1 MPSIIDSHC
10 HPEKWIRQGILDE
23 MLNQSLSAGVGGCIA
38 VGTDPGDWDLY
49 ADAARRHPGRLA
61 YSIGLHPCHVSE
73 DWEADLA
80 KLLDRFPGDHPPCA
94 VGEMGLDFF
103 HLPKDPL
110 EKERQITR
118 QRRAFEQQLGWAS
131 NHDLPIIIHSRNAFE
146 ETLAMIDASGV
157 DGSKVVFHCFSEG
170 PEQVEKI
177 NRRGI
182 RASFTGILTYPSAK
196 AIRAALLAQGADRL
210 MVETDSP
217 YLPPQ
222 SKRGNPNHPAY
233 VREVLETA
241 AGVLALRLESL
252 KEQVWRNTRSFF
264 RLPEGFGEGDPVKAE
279 DP

>member
-1 MPSIIDSHC
+1 MPPIIDSHC

-23 MLNQSLSAGVGGCIA
+23 MLNQSLAAGVGGCIA

-61 YSIGLHPCHVSE
+61 YSMGLHPCHVSE
-73 DWEADLA
+73 NWEGDLA
-80 KLLDRFPGDHPPCA
+80 KLAKRFPGDHPPSA
-94 VGEMGLDFF
+94 FGEMGLDFF
-103 HLPKDPL
+103 HLPKDPAEW
-110 EKERQITR
+110 EKRITR
-118 QRRAFEQQLGWAS
+118 QRRAFEQQLDWAS

-146 ETLAMIDASGV
+146 ETLSMIDASGV
-157 DGSKVVFHCFSEG
+157 EGARVVFHCFSEG
-170 PEQVEKI
+170 PEQVEKL
-177 NRRGI
+177 NRRGM

-196 AIRAALLAQGADRL
+196 PIRAALLSQGADRL

-217 YLPPQ
+217 YLAPQ
-222 SKRGNPNHPAY
+222 SKRGKPNHPAY
-233 VREVLETA
+233 VGEILETA
-241 AGVLALRLESL
+241 AGVLGLPLESL

>member
-1 MPSIIDSHC
+1 MPPIIDSHC
-10 HPEKWIRQGILDE
+10 HPEKWLRQGTFEE
-23 MLNQSLSAGVGGCIA
+23 MLGQSLASGVGGCIA

-49 ADAARRHPGRLA
+49 ATAAKGYPDQVA

-118 QRRAFEQQLGWAS
+118 QRQAFEQQLAWAS

-157 DGSKVVFHCFSEG
+157 DGGRFVFHCFSEG
-170 PEQVEKI
+170 PEQVEKL
-177 NRRGI
+177 NRRGM

-196 AIRAALLAQGADRL
+196 AIRAALLAQGAQWL

-217 YLPPQ
+217 YLAPQ
-222 SKRGNPNHPAY
+222 SKRGKPNQPAY
-233 VREVLETA
+233 VGEILETA
-241 AGVLALRLESL
+241 AKVLDLPLESL

-264 RLPEGFGEGDPVKAE
+264 QLPEGFAEGEPVRSE
-279 DP
+279 DR